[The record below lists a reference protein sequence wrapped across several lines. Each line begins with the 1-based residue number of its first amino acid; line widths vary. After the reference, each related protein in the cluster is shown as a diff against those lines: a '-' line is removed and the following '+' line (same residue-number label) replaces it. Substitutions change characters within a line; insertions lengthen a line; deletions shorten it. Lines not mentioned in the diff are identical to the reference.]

1 MNRRGYTLI
10 EITVALAAAAILFL
24 GIAGLL
30 VPLHTAQ
37 QRMLEQADAQLMAG
51 NLLDCIRG
59 YASVAEEV
67 KTASEDALLVDGT
80 ELTARSGALTVGGT
94 PEFATQY
101 YDGKTI
107 ALTCAPL
114 GENEVSVTIAVS
126 NDAKELY
133 RVAGSV
139 SSLHTVIG
147 TAALDP
153 NEPAG
158 MLALVEKSTEE
169 YRNTGGLVQTKIFR
183 DVYENEYQS
192 TFPKYDVWRILSK
205 ERIQTLY
212 REEVARNGQW
222 SAQAKRLNKLLTAT
236 FTLAPYI
243 APGTI
248 SPVIYL
254 TDSPNLFQTQE
265 HAPVFLLYR
274 NGTWYLPVNGSSTYL
289 VQFGYKTESQID
301 AMVADET
308 GWVSAP
314 KF

>member
-51 NLLDCIRG
+51 NLLDCVRG

-67 KTASEDALLVDGT
+67 KTASEDALLIDGT
-80 ELTARSGALTVGGT
+80 ELAARSGALTVGGT
-94 PEFATQY
+94 PEFAPQY
-101 YDGKTI
+101 YNGKTI

-126 NDAKELY
+126 DHTKELY
-133 RVAGSV
+133 HVTGMV

-147 TAALDP
+147 TPALDL

-158 MLALVEKSTEE
+158 MLALVEKSIEE
-169 YRNTGGLVQTKIFR
+169 YRNTGGSVQTKVFR
-183 DVYENEYQS
+183 DVYANEYQS
-192 TFPKYDVWRILSK
+192 TFPTYDIWRILSK

-222 SAQAKRLNKLLTAT
+222 SAQAKRLNNLLTET

-243 APGTI
+243 APGTL

-301 AMVADET
+301 AMIADET
-308 GWVSAP
+308 VWVSTP